1 VLTRTQDGAAGA
13 HAVGEAAST
22 RTDGARRRRDG
33 VTRVAVVCLAAGL
46 VLSVLLAIGIG
57 SAAVPPVDTARY
69 LWAAMSGGTIEA
81 DEATRYQIVWQI
93 RTPRVL
99 LAALV
104 GAGLGA
110 VGAAIQA
117 LVRNALA
124 DPYILGVA
132 SGGAVG
138 AVVVTTFGAL
148 AAFGIYAV
156 TVGAFAGALAA
167 TVLVYAIS
175 NDRTAGLTP
184 LRLVLTGVALSFGFQ
199 ALMSVL
205 VYFAPTSEA
214 TSTVLF
220 WSMGSFGASTW
231 GKLPVVAAIVIIG
244 TVVLHRASSA
254 LDVTSLGDET
264 ATSLGTDPT
273 RSRRLLF
280 LLTALMT
287 GAMVSVSGAIGF
299 VGLVIPHITRMLV
312 GAPHARV
319 LVIAPLL
326 GAVLM
331 VWVDVLSRTLV
342 APRELPIG
350 VLTAL
355 IGVPVFVL
363 LMRRR
368 GYVFGGR

>member
-1 VLTRTQDGAAGA
+1 MAVPAHGSLVPVAAA
-13 HAVGEAAST
+13 
-22 RTDGARRRRDG
+22 
-33 VTRVAVVCLAAGL
+33 L
-46 VLSVLLAIGIG
+46 VLGLLLTMVLAIGIG
-57 SAAVPPVDTARY
+57 SAAVPPVDTGRY
-69 LWAAMSGGTIEA
+69 LWAALSGGDIGF
-81 DEATRYQIVWQI
+81 DEVTRYQIVWQI

-110 VGAAIQA
+110 VGVAIQA

-138 AVVVTTFGAL
+138 AVTVTTFGAL
-148 AAFGIYAV
+148 AVLGIYAV
-156 TVGAFAGALAA
+156 TVGAFLGALGA
-167 TVLVYAIS
+167 TALVYAIS
-175 NDRTAGLTP
+175 HERGVGLTP

-205 VYFAPTSEA
+205 VYFAPSSEA

-220 WSMGSFGASTW
+220 WSMGSFGAATW
-231 GKLPVVAAIVIIG
+231 GKLPAVAVVVVVGIVL
-244 TVVLHRASSA
+244 LHRAGRT
-254 LDVTSLGDET
+254 LDVMSFGDET
-264 ATSLGTDPT
+264 ATSLGIDPT

-280 LLTALMT
+280 LLAAMIT

-312 GAPHARV
+312 GATHSRV

-326 GAVLM
+326 GALLM
-331 VWVDVLSRTLV
+331 VWVDVLSRVLV
-342 APRELPIG
+342 APRELPVG

-355 IGVPVFVL
+355 IGVPAFIV

>member
-1 VLTRTQDGAAGA
+1 MAATAFLG
-13 HAVGEAAST
+13 
-22 RTDGARRRRDG
+22 
-33 VTRVAVVCLAAGL
+33 AGL
-46 VLSVLLAIGIG
+46 VLSAMLAIGIG
-57 SAAVPPVDTARY
+57 SASIHPGDTVRY
-69 LWAAMSGGTIEA
+69 LWAALTGGSIPY
-81 DEATRYQIVWQI
+81 DEQSRYQIVWQI
-93 RTPRVL
+93 RAPRVV

-110 VGAAIQA
+110 VGVTVQA

-148 AAFGIYAV
+148 AVLGIYAV
-156 TVGAFAGALAA
+156 TVGAFVGALAA
-167 TVLVYAIS
+167 TALVYVVAH
-175 NDRTAGLTP
+175 DRAAGLTP
-184 LRLVLTGVALSFGFQ
+184 LRLVLTGVALSFAFQ
-199 ALMSVL
+199 AVMSVL

-220 WSMGSFGASTW
+220 WSMGSFGAATW
-231 GKLPVVAAIVIIG
+231 GKLPVVALVVVVG
-244 TVVLHRASSA
+244 VVVLQRAGRA
-254 LDVTSLGDET
+254 LDVMSFGDET
-264 ATSLGTDPT
+264 AASLGVDSM
-273 RSRRLLF
+273 RLRRALF
-280 LLTALMT
+280 VLSALMT

-299 VGLVIPHITRMLV
+299 LGLLVPHVTRMV
-312 GAPHARV
+312 IGAGHSRV
-319 LVIAPLL
+319 LVVAPLL
-326 GAVLM
+326 GALLM

-368 GYVFGGR
+368 GYVFGSR